1 MNQHAAPRCRH
12 IVTKAGVVIGG
23 AWTPPP
29 PRPSADQEA
38 VQRALLDPRT
48 SIPARALH
56 RLVGAV
62 IGWL

>member
-1 MNQHAAPRCRH
+1 MNHPRFITTR
-12 IVTKAGVVIGG
+12 AGVRIGS

-62 IGWL
+62 VRWL